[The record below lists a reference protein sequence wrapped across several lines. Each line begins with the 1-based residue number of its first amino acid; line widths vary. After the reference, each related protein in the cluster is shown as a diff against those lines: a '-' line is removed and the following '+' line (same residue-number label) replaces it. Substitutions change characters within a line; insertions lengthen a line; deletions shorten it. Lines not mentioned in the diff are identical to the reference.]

1 MKIKDKKD
9 ITTPKGEKATR
20 ISFTDDS
27 NGKYSCYVYE
37 TGKIQVTTLHPYDD
51 ADYHWALSNNGK
63 DFKIILNT
71 KVVGNISVT
80 GDIDNKLDLVSK

>member
-9 ITTPKGEKATR
+9 ITTPRGEKATR

-27 NGKYSCYVYE
+27 HGTYSCYVYE

-51 ADYHWALSNNGK
+51 AEEDEGHRRKDHETVVHVTEVIETLRDYLESEQC
-63 DFKIILNT
+63 
-71 KVVGNISVT
+71 S
-80 GDIDNKLDLVSK
+80 